1 LNAGAIIIALLVMVV
16 PGAGASMALHRPGQA
31 GIATRLAL
39 CFGLGYA
46 AAALTGV
53 VLEILHVLNVVT
65 YAGLLAA
72 VTAVLWGYA
81 IRRDSLRA
89 HAAALRDEL
98 VGEPW
103 LTGSGL
109 AAMLLFALMRL
120 RFSPLLNFSM
130 FGPWRYWQDGIE
142 IADAGRVPHQTLQWG
157 ATYTPTVSKVIL
169 NSYQAGMSYLIGASP
184 LPAMGALLWLVAV
197 GLACGLWALGREL
210 GLRYTAALLPLL
222 VLVLVD
228 NELHRDLDVYTAENT
243 GRMAAVCALM
253 LGVRALRR
261 RSGWAEPVAS
271 GVLFAVAA
279 GSHGI
284 PAFVLMLGLACYAAA
299 LLLVVG
305 ERRAVVLRGVAIAGV
320 TVLIWG
326 ASLGLSG
333 GDVGFQGAG
342 GSNRYSSFPPNV
354 DPTASLFTGHGGG
367 GAPPPPPRNR
377 GFRGIVPPGQHRSR
391 P

>member
-1 LNAGAIIIALLVMVV
+1 
-16 PGAGASMALHRPGQA
+16 MALHRPGQA

-65 YAGLLAA
+65 YVGLLAA
-72 VTAVLWGYA
+72 VTALLWGYA
-81 IRRDSLRA
+81 IRRDGLRA
-89 HAAALRDEL
+89 HVAALRDEL
-98 VGEPW
+98 VAEPW

-210 GLRYTAALLPLL
+210 GLRYTAALLAAACAGAGRQRAAPRPGR
-222 VLVLVD
+222 V
-228 NELHRDLDVYTAENT
+228 HRREHRPD
-243 GRMAAVCALM
+243 GG
-253 LGVRALRR
+253 GVRADAGRARAAPAQRLGRAAWSR
-261 RSGWAEPVAS
+261 ACCSRSLP
-271 GVLFAVAA
+271 AA
-279 GSHGI
+279 
-284 PAFVLMLGLACYAAA
+284 
-299 LLLVVG
+299 
-305 ERRAVVLRGVAIAGV
+305 
-320 TVLIWG
+320 
-326 ASLGLSG
+326 
-333 GDVGFQGAG
+333 
-342 GSNRYSSFPPNV
+342 
-354 DPTASLFTGHGGG
+354 TAS
-367 GAPPPPPRNR
+367 PR
-377 GFRGIVPPGQHRSR
+377 SC
-391 P
+391 